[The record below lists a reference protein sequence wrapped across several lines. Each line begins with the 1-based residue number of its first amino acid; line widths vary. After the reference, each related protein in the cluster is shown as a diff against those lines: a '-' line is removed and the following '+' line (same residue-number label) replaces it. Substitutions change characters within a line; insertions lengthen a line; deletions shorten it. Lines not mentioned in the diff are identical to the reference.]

1 MHINNCVK
9 DYIKAYLRKVDK
21 NLLFFIYLNGD
32 TMSNKNIHKR
42 IMIVMII
49 TIFLFI
55 VIICKVFYIQVF
67 SYNKLNKYASN
78 LWSRNLPIKAD
89 RGMIYDTNGIILA
102 GNITTT
108 SLVLIPNQIKNKEDT
123 AKKLS
128 EILNVSYEEMYK
140 KKKKKTSIERVHPE
154 GRNLSYDI
162 ADKINNLKIDGV
174 YLLKEAKRSY
184 PYNTMLS
191 HSIGFVGI
199 DNQGLSG
206 LELIYNNYL
215 TGSDGAIKYFSDAKG
230 NSLSKTELYE
240 SPTPGINMTL
250 TVNYN
255 IQEALEREL
264 NNAVSKYNPDHALG
278 IVMDPNNGEILAI
291 SSKPDYEP
299 SNYQN
304 YTSEEINRN
313 LPIWMTYEPGS
324 TFKIITLAAS
334 LEEGIV
340 DLDNDRWYD
349 SGSITVS
356 GVKLHCWKHGGHGDE
371 SYLEVV
377 ENSCNTGFVNLGLK
391 LGKEKLFN
399 YIDLFG
405 FGKKTGIDLNGEASG
420 IIFNINKIG
429 DLELATTAFGQGV
442 SVTPIQQITA
452 VSAAINGGYL
462 YKPYIVKSLNEPET
476 NSVILKN
483 EPTVVRKV
491 ISEKTSGLVRY
502 ALESVVARG
511 TGHNAYIGGY
521 RVGGKTGTAQKVKD
535 GKYLTGNYITSFI
548 GFLPADDPKV
558 VVYIAIDNAKGVTQY
573 GGTVAAPIAKNVL
586 QSIIGIL
593 DIKER
598 KNELERE
605 YNYFDKQY
613 KEVPNVIGMS
623 VKDAIKSLKPF
634 KVEYTGSGDT
644 VLYQSPSSGTS
655 IYEGETIRLFLK

>member
-1 MHINNCVK
+1 M
-9 DYIKAYLRKVDK
+9 
-21 NLLFFIYLNGD
+21 F
-32 TMSNKNIHKR
+32 NKNKNKR

-49 TIFLFI
+49 TILLFI
-55 VIICKVFYIQVF
+55 VIIGKVFYIQVF
-67 SYNKLNKYASN
+67 SYNKLNKYANS
-78 LWSRNLPIKAD
+78 LWSRNLPIKAN
-89 RGMIYDTNGIILA
+89 RGIIYDTNGIVLA

-108 SLVLIPNQIKNKEDT
+108 SLVLIPNQIKDKEDT

-128 EILNVSYEEMYK
+128 EILNVSYDEMYK
-140 KKKKKTSIERVHPE
+140 HVSKKTSIERVHPE

-162 ADKINNLKIDGV
+162 ADKINDLKIKGV

-191 HSIGFVGI
+191 HTIGFVGI

-240 SPTPGINMTL
+240 SPTSGVNMTL

-264 NNAVSKYNPDHALG
+264 NNAVAKYNPDHALG
-278 IVMDPNNGEILAI
+278 IVMDPNTGEILAI

-299 SNYQN
+299 SNYKN
-304 YTSEEINRN
+304 YSVEEINRN

-340 DLDNDRWYD
+340 DLENDRWYD
-349 SGSITVS
+349 SGSITV
-356 GVKLHCWKHGGHGDE
+356 GGAKLHCWKHGGHGDE

-452 VSAAINGGYL
+452 VSAAINGGFL
-462 YKPYIVKSLNEPET
+462 YKPYIVKSLNESLT
-476 NSVILKN
+476 NSVIFKN
-483 EPTVVRKV
+483 EPKVVRKV
-491 ISEKTSGLVRY
+491 ISEKTSSIVRY

-586 QSIIGIL
+586 LSCIDIL
-593 DIKER
+593 DIKKR
-598 KNELERE
+598 DNELERE

-613 KEVPNVIGMS
+613 AKVPNVVGMN

-634 KVEYTGSGDT
+634 KVEYTGTGSIVT
-644 VLYQSPSSGTS
+644 YQSPSSGTS
-655 IYEGETIRLFLK
+655 IYEGDTIRLLLSVE